1 MKKLFQ
7 FIKPYWPNILLTVV
21 LLFIM
26 TNTDLALPDYLSR
39 IINVGIQQNGIEN
52 AVPEALRKSTMDQ
65 INLFQSEEEKAQ
77 TLAAYLLVEP
87 GTDEAAKY
95 VPDYP

>member
-52 AVPEALRKSTMDQ
+52 AVPEALR
-65 INLFQSEEEKAQ
+65 
-77 TLAAYLLVEP
+77 
-87 GTDEAAKY
+87 
-95 VPDYP
+95 